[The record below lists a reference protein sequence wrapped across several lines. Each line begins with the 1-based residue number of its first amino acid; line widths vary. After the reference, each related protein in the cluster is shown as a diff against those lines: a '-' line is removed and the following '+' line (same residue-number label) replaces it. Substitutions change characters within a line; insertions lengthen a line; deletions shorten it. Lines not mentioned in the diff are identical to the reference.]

1 MSDHVCVVILLALS
15 VSLSSCIQELSE
27 CATYLSSRIDIK
39 DAEYG
44 QLSSQCF
51 ARSCR
56 GSKQHVM
63 ICVIHRVKYLCLD
76 WIKMREPKA
85 R

>member
-1 MSDHVCVVILLALS
+1 MSCRHIFRIFCVF
-15 VSLSSCIQELSE
+15 SSCIQELTE
-27 CATYLSSRIDIK
+27 CATYLGSRIDIK

-56 GSKQHVM
+56 GSKQHIM